1 MAKSFKILRD
11 KMSLE
16 AQIESKRKAEELLTE
31 MRLNELRALKNLSQE
46 QLAEILNT
54 TQANVSRME
63 RRTDMYVSTLESY
76 IEALGGHLKIIASF
90 PDHEIDLTNQ
100 LVGARS

>member
-1 MAKSFKILRD
+1 MAKPYSILSAQLPPEVRARAKQKADKIL
-11 KMSLE
+11 
-16 AQIESKRKAEELLTE
+16 AE

-90 PDHEIDLTNQ
+90 PDREIDLTNQ
-100 LVGARS
+100 LVGLRS

>member
-1 MAKSFKILRD
+1 MAKPFKILRE

-16 AQIESKRKAEELLTE
+16 AQTESKRKAEELLAE
-31 MRLNELRALKNLSQE
+31 MRLNELRALKNMSQE

-54 TQANVSRME
+54 SQANVSRME

-76 IEALGGHLKIIASF
+76 VEALGGHLKIIASF
-90 PDHEIDLTNQ
+90 PDREIDLTNQ